1 MHISDV
7 IDVTNEL
14 VISGLL
20 LNLQPKCYEYK
31 MVFVLLIFFWVW
43 FYNHNIF
50 LVRVLTALRP
60 HLNAFFT
67 PSPFL
72 FFLKTHGVVL
82 PQGFLFLMQQGNP
95 HLDHNDRSS
104 LTARLESEC
113 PFLKPCMMGY
123 YECVCAS

>member
-1 MHISDV
+1 MSFTSIC
-7 IDVTNEL
+7 TNEL
-14 VISGLL
+14 VNSGLL
-20 LNLQPKCYEYK
+20 LNLEPECYEYK
-31 MVFVLLIFFWVW
+31 MVCDLVIYFWFW
-43 FYNHNIF
+43 IYNRNIF
-50 LVRVLTALRP
+50 LVSVLTALRP

-72 FFLKTHGVVL
+72 FLKTHGVVL

-104 LTARLESEC
+104 PSARLESEC